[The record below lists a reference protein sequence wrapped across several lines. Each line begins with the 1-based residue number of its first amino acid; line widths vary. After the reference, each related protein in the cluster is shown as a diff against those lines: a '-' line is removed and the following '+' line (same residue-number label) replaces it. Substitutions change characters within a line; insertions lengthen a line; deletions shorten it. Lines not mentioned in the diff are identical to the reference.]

1 MRVSCREKTGP
12 GVRHTL
18 FIEGDEMA
26 SSKKA
31 IPWII
36 AGAVG
41 LVAILLW
48 KPTVL
53 IYGVQRAGL
62 YATIALPMGLAE
74 GILHIVNLAH
84 GELLMVAAYITY
96 SLAQALGLDP
106 LLALFPAMIAM
117 AIVGYLLYQLT
128 IRKALKGPELNQLIL
143 TFGIGIALS
152 QIITLIYTSRTRK
165 LHLDYVSS
173 SLTIGQTSFGIWDF
187 TFVALAILMT
197 IGIRLFLSRTKLGK
211 AAVAVGQNPRGAAIV
226 GIDVQKT
233 YSLVFTASV
242 VLVGIAGSFFLTRQ
256 SIFPGVGSPFTMKS
270 FSLIAMAG
278 VGSISGVLYSSLALG
293 IAEAIINGIP
303 GMSGWSD
310 IVFFLIIIVTIA
322 VRASRTRQS

>member
-1 MRVSCREKTGP
+1 
-12 GVRHTL
+12 
-18 FIEGDEMA
+18 MA
-26 SSKKA
+26 HSKKA

-41 LVAILLW
+41 VIGIFLW

-53 IYGVQRAGL
+53 VYGVQRAGL
-62 YATIALPMGLAE
+62 YASIALPMSLTS

-84 GELLMVAAYITY
+84 GELLMVSAYITY
-96 SLAQALGLDP
+96 TLALLLGLDP
-106 LLALFPAMIAM
+106 LLALIPTMLVM
-117 AIVGYLLYQLT
+117 AIVGFILYELT

-152 QIITLIYTSRTRK
+152 QIITLIYTNQTRK
-165 LHLDYVSS
+165 LHLDYVSAS
-173 SLTIGQTSFGIWDF
+173 MTIGETSFGIWDF
-187 TFVALAILMT
+187 TFVALSILMT
-197 IGIRLFLSRTKLGK
+197 IGIRMFLSRTKLGK
-211 AAVAVGQNPRGAAIV
+211 AAVAVGQNPKGASIV

-233 YSLVFTASV
+233 YAMVFTISV

-256 SIFPGVGSPFTMKS
+256 SLFPSVGSPFTMKS

-278 VGSISGVLYSSLALG
+278 VGSISGVLYCSLALG

-303 GMSGWSD
+303 HMSGWSD
-310 IVFFLIIIVTIA
+310 IVFFLIIIITIA
-322 VRASRTRQS
+322 VRAKKTRKI